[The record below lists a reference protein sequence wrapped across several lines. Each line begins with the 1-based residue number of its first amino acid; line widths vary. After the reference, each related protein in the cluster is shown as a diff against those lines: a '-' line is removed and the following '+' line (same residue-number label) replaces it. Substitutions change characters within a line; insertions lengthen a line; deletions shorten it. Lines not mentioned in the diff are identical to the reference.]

1 MTLKEIFKEV
11 FYLLKE
17 DRKKCNEA
25 ELIGYA
31 NDCREDLVKRLPLA
45 DIINLQNHLVIGK
58 FADEDTLLPGAGLYA
73 LPTNFLR
80 DDSVIGYT
88 TKRNA
93 DKIELGDFWSY
104 QAGYAELSSAKPVYC
119 IIHYA
124 NLKKIIFAPKE
135 AKILL
140 IYYKQPPILT
150 AVTESPQMDSG
161 VHHLFIPYICYKVL
175 MALDKVDKAVAFK
188 TEYNEGIKSRG
199 GV

>member
-1 MTLKEIFKEV
+1 
-11 FYLLKE
+11 
-17 DRKKCNEA
+17 
-25 ELIGYA
+25 
-31 NDCREDLVKRLPLA
+31 
-45 DIINLQNHLVIGK
+45 
-58 FADEDTLLPGAGLYA
+58 
-73 LPTNFLR
+73 
-80 DDSVIGYT
+80 
-88 TKRNA
+88 
-93 DKIELGDFWSY
+93 LGDFWSY